1 MKVVLTLLLL
11 LSCRPALALTIATGT
26 PEGTY
31 YQIAQDIKKIADKEG
46 IPFDIIQTNGSLDNI
61 NLLGLEKVDLAILQ
75 LDVLKVTSD
84 RMQTKADFNIFEVMK
99 VILNLYF
106 EEIHVLTKSES
117 IRSISQLEG
126 KRVAVGPEGSG
137 SALTAAVLLT
147 AYDLHVE
154 RSFDTPNDAL
164 RKLEGGELD
173 ALIFVG
179 GAPVPAFENLDA
191 SFRFVRLPPNPLLE
205 QIYQRKKINKGV
217 YAWAG
222 EVETFAVPSVIMTRD
237 RKESSYVTLIQKLLL
252 AIFAN
257 KATLEATGHPKWK
270 SSQFG
275 PMLPDLG
282 YGPGQD
288 VLSIHSILEE
298 HGYQMMKK

>member
-106 EEIHVLTKSES
+106 EEIHVLTKTES

-237 RKESSYVTLIQKLLL
+237 RKESSYVALIQKLLL
-252 AIFAN
+252 AIFTH
-257 KATLEATGHPKWK
+257 KAVLESTGHPKWK

-275 PMLPDLG
+275 LMPPDGG
-282 YGPGQD
+282 YGPGHD
-288 VLSIHSILEE
+288 VLLIQAILEA
-298 HGYQMMKK
+298 HGYQIMKK

>member
-1 MKVVLTLLLL
+1 
-11 LSCRPALALTIATGT
+11 
-26 PEGTY
+26 
-31 YQIAQDIKKIADKEG
+31 
-46 IPFDIIQTNGSLDNI
+46 
-61 NLLGLEKVDLAILQ
+61 
-75 LDVLKVTSD
+75 
-84 RMQTKADFNIFEVMK
+84 MQTKANFNIFEVMK

-106 EEIHVLTKSES
+106 EEIHVLTKSDS

-164 RKLEGGELD
+164 RKLEGGSWMRLS
-173 ALIFVG
+173 LSV
-179 GAPVPAFENLDA
+179 APPFPAFEKLDA
-191 SFRFVRLPPNPLLE
+191 GFRFVRLPPNPLLE
-205 QIYQRKKINKGV
+205 QIYQRKKIDKGV

-237 RKESSYVTLIQKLLL
+237 RKESAYVTLIQKLLL

-275 PMLPDLG
+275 PMLSRRWAMGRVRTSSRFIAFWKPTD
-282 YGPGQD
+282 
-288 VLSIHSILEE
+288 IR
-298 HGYQMMKK
+298 